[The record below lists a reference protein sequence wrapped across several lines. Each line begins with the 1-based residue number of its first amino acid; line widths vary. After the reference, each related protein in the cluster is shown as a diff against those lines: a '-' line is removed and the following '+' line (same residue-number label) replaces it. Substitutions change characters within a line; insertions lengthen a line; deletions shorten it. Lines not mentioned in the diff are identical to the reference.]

1 MKSTRPLFFAAMIAF
16 AVASTPTFADG
27 VAHVPAVP
35 HLRHQIHQHDRHAAA
50 TDVAPPVGSEAI
62 VPAVWIY
69 SSKDKAG
76 RRMPGLI

>member
-50 TDVAPPVGSEAI
+50 TDVAPPL
-62 VPAVWIY
+62 VPKPSCPLCGYTARKIRPADACQV
-69 SSKDKAG
+69 
-76 RRMPGLI
+76 